1 MTLFLRGQVWK
12 RVWKMTFLGL
22 KRDQDF
28 ENWAS
33 HPYQDFP
40 EVPTPPPPGQDAI
53 PAVLQARLLQTW
65 QKPGRSHLCVPEY
78 WRQSKVKKKT

>member
-1 MTLFLRGQVWK
+1 MKLFLRGQVWK

-22 KRDQDF
+22 KRGQDF
-28 ENWAS
+28 ENSAS

-40 EVPTPPPPGQDAI
+40 EVSPPGQDAS

-65 QKPGRSHLCVPEY
+65 QKP
-78 WRQSKVKKKT
+78 